1 MKALILLSAFASALT
16 ATTTWACGDAG
27 SPLGNSILG
36 IQTVMKEV
44 ATQEARGS
52 KVLSIT
58 QSPDSPRTYVVV
70 IADENDQTKQVSYEV
85 AYNRGGC
92 LPLAHRRQ

>member
-1 MKALILLSAFASALT
+1 MKALLVLLALSSAT
-16 ATTTWACGDAG
+16 TTTWACGDAG
-27 SPLGNSILG
+27 SPLGNSLLG
-36 IQTVMKEV
+36 MQTVMKEV

-52 KVLSIT
+52 KVLSIS

-85 AYNRGGC
+85 AYNRGAC
-92 LPLAHRRQ
+92 VPLAHRRQ